1 MVTYTEKEM
10 VQFGTY
16 LLSKERENNLKL
28 ANKLNSTLE
37 KYNERKRIV
46 FDADIENFKNTNDR
60 G

>member
-28 ANKLNSTLE
+28 ANKLNPTLE
-37 KYNERKRIV
+37 KYNERKRMV

-60 G
+60 R

>member
-1 MVTYTEKEM
+1 M

-28 ANKLNSTLE
+28 ANKINSSIA
-37 KYNERKRIV
+37 KYNERKRFV
-46 FDADIENFKNTNDR
+46 HDTDLKNFKETNDR